1 VTQLRP
7 IHEIGLAPD
16 DERQRQQLEDAE
28 VDAYRVPE
36 AGVLPDDAKRG
47 DFTDR
52 VRSRQLDLVDR
63 IRHGIPPAEYLPASD
78 LMLRRGKRHYWA
90 APKKVG
96 KSLGALIHAGDMVLA
111 GATVVV
117 FDRENGGDLYASRLE
132 AIINGR
138 EMSTLQQ
145 AQLSKNLSYYE
156 FPRFRKDDG
165 NELVKLCLNAD
176 LVIFDSQR
184 MYLSDLGLE
193 ENSSDDYAEFMAAL
207 VDPLFA
213 AGIATLILDNTGHGD
228 SKRGRG
234 ASSKGD
240 LNEVLF
246 TLETIERYG
255 LDHTGKVRLEITDS
269 RFGDTGRWEMS
280 LGAGKF
286 GSWDK
291 VEHTHDVAA
300 DGAFRYTGKMERVS
314 IFIENCADPQGRNTI
329 CDAIGGKGQYVRAA
343 IDSLIRE
350 GYARAIEGARGAKFV
365 ESLRPYR
372 EDDDHADDNGSGDG
386 IPW

>member
-1 VTQLRP
+1 
-7 IHEIGLAPD
+7 
-16 DERQRQQLEDAE
+16 
-28 VDAYRVPE
+28 
-36 AGVLPDDAKRG
+36 
-47 DFTDR
+47 
-52 VRSRQLDLVDR
+52 
-63 IRHGIPPAEYLPASD
+63 
-78 LMLRRGKRHYWA
+78 
-90 APKKVG
+90 
-96 KSLGALIHAGDMVLA
+96 
-111 GATVVV
+111 
-117 FDRENGGDLYASRLE
+117 
-132 AIINGR
+132 
-138 EMSTLQQ
+138 MSQLQQ
-145 AQLSKNLSYYE
+145 EQLSKNLDYYE

-291 VEHTHDVAA
+291 VEHTHELAA